1 MDQLVIQTTTPSAG
15 RHVVTLRG
23 ELDLHVGDE
32 LWVQLDELIQN
43 GVVVVLD
50 TAAVTFLDSI
60 GLRVLLQARGAAA
73 QCDSA
78 FRLASP
84 SASVVQV
91 LNAAGVLDLSAVFPD
106 TETALA
112 PADPRP
118 DLAALVHRPRCE
130 GLIQA
135 RRGIRRGD
143 GTEPQ
148 AGGQRRGWDAVT
160 TMSTGGA
167 EPVRA
172 GQPDPECTRPLPATV
187 VPRWCGLLLL
197 VLGLLTLPWIA
208 GLAVVL
214 PSSERSAHYDV
225 SWAGFDL
232 LLCVLLLRTGW
243 DALKRNEQSELT
255 AAMAG
260 TMLVVDAWFDVLSA
274 PDTGKFLIALAM
286 AVCVELPLAGLCL
299 WICGRVDTERRRRE
313 TLLRTALSRA
323 ALLRTQRLGTPL
335 RRLDAYRAR
344 RAK

>member
-1 MDQLVIQTTTPSAG
+1 M
-15 RHVVTLRG
+15 
-23 ELDLHVGDE
+23 
-32 LWVQLDELIQN
+32 
-43 GVVVVLD
+43 
-50 TAAVTFLDSI
+50 AA
-60 GLRVLLQARGAAA
+60 
-73 QCDSA
+73 
-78 FRLASP
+78 
-84 SASVVQV
+84 
-91 LNAAGVLDLSAVFPD
+91 
-106 TETALA
+106 
-112 PADPRP
+112 
-118 DLAALVHRPRCE
+118 
-130 GLIQA
+130 
-135 RRGIRRGD
+135 GD

-148 AGGQRRGWDAVT
+148 VGGQRRGWDAVT

-172 GQPDPECTRPLPATV
+172 DQSDPEPARPLPATV

-255 AAMAG
+255 AAMA
-260 TMLVVDAWFDVLSA
+260 L
-274 PDTGKFLIALAM
+274 
-286 AVCVELPLAGLCL
+286 CVELPLAGLCL

-313 TLLRTALSRA
+313 TMLRTALSRT
-323 ALLRTQRLGTPL
+323 ALLTTSRLKTPL
-335 RRLDAYRAR
+335 RRLDAHRAR